1 LTSAAVAAAT
11 VVLLRD
17 GTEGLE
23 VLLLRRNADLK
34 FAGGMW
40 VFPGGRVDE
49 ADLVGGGDELAAARR
64 AAVREAEEEAGVVL
78 GPDAL
83 VTYSHW
89 TPPPI
94 GTSHRFSTWFFL
106 APAPAPD
113 ATITVDGGEIEE
125 HYWSRPADALR
136 RRDAGEV
143 TMAPPTWV
151 TLFELGE
158 HADVAAA
165 VRAAHQRSEPP
176 FYETHM
182 AHDDDV
188 MVALWAGDA
197 AYADGD
203 LTRRGPRHRLA
214 MRPDGW
220 VFERT

>member
-1 LTSAAVAAAT
+1 MTARAIAAAT
-11 VVLLRD
+11 VVLMRD
-17 GTEGLE
+17 GRDGLD

-40 VFPGGRVDE
+40 VFPGGRVDD
-49 ADLVGGGDELAAARR
+49 ADMVDGADELAAARQ
-64 AAVREAEEEAGVVL
+64 AAVREAEEEAGVVVER
-78 GPDAL
+78 DAL
-83 VTYSHW
+83 VPYSHW

-106 APAPAPD
+106 APAPD
-113 ATITVDGGEIEE
+113 AAITVDGGEIED
-125 HYWSRPADALR
+125 HHWSRPADALR
-136 RRDAGEV
+136 RRDAGEI

-151 TLFELGE
+151 TLFELAS

-165 VRAAHQRSEPP
+165 LRAAHERTEPP

-182 AHDDDV
+182 AYDDDV

-203 LTRRGPRHRLA
+203 LSRAGPRHRLA
-214 MRPDGW
+214 MRENGW
-220 VFERT
+220 VFEKS

>member
-1 LTSAAVAAAT
+1 MTAIAAAT

-17 GTEGLE
+17 GREGLE
-23 VLLLRRNADLK
+23 VLLLRRAADLA

-49 ADLVGGGDELAAARR
+49 ADMGGGEVAAARR
-64 AAVREAEEEAGVVL
+64 AAVREAWEEAGMVV
-78 GPDAL
+78 DAEEL

-94 GTSHRFSTWFFL
+94 GMTHRFSTWFFVAR
-106 APAPAPD
+106 APEGAVR
-113 ATITVDGGEIEE
+113 VDGGEIEE
-125 HYWSRPADALR
+125 HHWARPADALR

-151 TLFELGE
+151 TLFELAE
-158 HADVAAA
+158 HPNVHAA
-165 VRAAHQRSEPP
+165 VRAARERSEPP

-182 AHDDDV
+182 ARDDEG
-188 MVALWAGDA
+188 MVAVWAGDA

-203 LTRRGPRHRLA
+203 LSRPGPRHRLA
-214 MRPDGW
+214 MRPNGW
-220 VFERT
+220 VYEKA